1 MTHSWHHLKPQFYKA
16 FAFALLT
23 LGCFSILI
31 AQNGDGL
38 TSALKTNLLL
48 SEQLGMLG
56 PVAISP
62 YWGLFLASA
71 ASLFGGVDN
80 EFLVT
85 HPFMGNWIVFL
96 LFGLSAMLT
105 SVPNVTK
112 YSKALGVASSY
123 LEDHVSIVIVV
134 LVITLPILHNTVG
147 SPAPTNGE
155 FGIIDMS
162 LYSLVMMAFSAFY
175 MFVVTTVRLFF
186 ELIAF
191 VTPIPLIDSIVE
203 IAKKVSSLILMG
215 VYFISP
221 EIALGISLLLLLIAF
236 FLFKKANTT
245 MNYFKQIYITPILSW
260 IIRRKRGLVDTGIV
274 NRIKGLD
281 KGINATI
288 PVWPIHDYGR
298 IKKQKKTW
306 LIEEEEGDLY
316 LYQLHLF
323 RRFSQQSIDKD
334 TLEGGVNIRQYFNY
348 LTLSGKDK
356 HDGNDL
362 ELRINREYFIHK
374 KEIIR
379 ICELTGGTNDN
390 IALETD
396 ESWWKKIKKYF
407 SSKQV
412 AVDTEIG

>member
-23 LGCFSILI
+23 LGCFSILV
-31 AQNGDGL
+31 AQDTAGI

-71 ASLFGGVDN
+71 ASLFGGVEN

-96 LFGLSAMLT
+96 LFGLSAVLT
-105 SVPNVTK
+105 SVPNITK

-134 LVITLPILHNTVG
+134 LAITLPILHNAVG
-147 SPAPTNGE
+147 TPPAHGE
-155 FGIIDMS
+155 FGILDMS

-191 VTPIPLIDSIVE
+191 ITPVPLIDTAVE
-203 IAKKVSSLILMG
+203 VAKKVSSLILMG

-221 EIALGISLLLLLIAF
+221 EVALGISLLLLIIAF
-236 FLFKKANTT
+236 FLFKKANRT

-260 IIRRKRGLVDTGIV
+260 IIRRKRDLVDTGIV
-274 NRIKGLD
+274 NRIKGLE

-288 PVWPIHDYGR
+288 PVWPIHDYGS
-298 IKKQKKTW
+298 IKKQRKTW
-306 LIEEEEGDLY
+306 LIEEAEGDLY
-316 LYQLHLF
+316 LYQLHSF
-323 RRFSQQSIDKD
+323 RRFSQQSIDKS
-334 TLEGGVNIRQYFNY
+334 TLEAGVNIRQEFNY

-356 HDGNDL
+356 NGGNDL

-374 KEIIR
+374 KEMIR

-390 IALETD
+390 IVLEGN

>member
-1 MTHSWHHLKPQFYKA
+1 MTHSLHHLKPQFYKA

-23 LGCFSILI
+23 LGCFSILM
-31 AQNGDGL
+31 AQDGDGL

-56 PVAISP
+56 PIAISP

-96 LFGLSAMLT
+96 LFGLSAVLT
-105 SVPNVTK
+105 SIPNVTK
-112 YSKALGVASSY
+112 YSKALGVASNY

-134 LVITLPILHNTVG
+134 LVITLPILHNAVG
-147 SPAPTNGE
+147 TPAPHGE

-162 LYSLVMMAFSAFY
+162 LYSLFMMAFSAFY

-191 VTPIPLIDSIVE
+191 ITPIPLIDSIVE
-203 IAKKVSSLILMG
+203 IAKKVSSLVLMG

-221 EIALGISLLLLLIAF
+221 EIAMGISLFLLFIAF

-245 MNYFKQIYITPILSW
+245 INYFKQIYIAPILSW
-260 IIRRKRGLVDTGIV
+260 IIRRKRDLVDTGIV

-288 PVWPIHDYGR
+288 PVWPVHDYGS

-306 LIEEEEGDLY
+306 LIEEAEGDLY
-316 LYQLHLF
+316 LYQLHSF
-323 RRFSQQSIDKD
+323 RRFSQQNIDKT
-334 TLEGGVNIRQYFNY
+334 TLEAGVNIRQDFNY

-356 HDGNDL
+356 HGGNDL

-374 KEIIR
+374 KEMIR
-379 ICELTGGTNDN
+379 LCELTGGTNDN
-390 IALETD
+390 ISLETN

-412 AVDTEIG
+412 ATDTEIG